1 LEVIDLGTVSFPAF
15 TSIQEVSET
24 ERQVL
29 TRVPANVFNYNA
41 QDASVT
47 ITGSVTMKLTGSG
60 RMLRTDFE
68 ANLFDGTTNEEAAM
82 FELNVGLQPAEIA
95 VKDEKDS
102 TSILISSTAASVGV
116 KVSIVMGIVIAL
128 INAI

>member
-1 LEVIDLGTVSFPAF
+1 M
-15 TSIQEVSET
+15 T

-82 FELNVGLQPAEIA
+82 FELSVGLQPAEIA
-95 VKDEKDS
+95 VKNRKDS
-102 TSILISSTAASVGV
+102 TSILISSSATSVGV
-116 KVSIVMGIVIAL
+116 KVSIVIGIVIAL